1 MDALNI
7 GYNNIVLKEK
17 VVAIV
22 TTDSKPARRLKERAE
37 REGRL
42 IDATSGRKTRA
53 LILTNSNHVILSSI
67 NARTLSQR
75 IDEEKR

>member
-1 MDALNI
+1 MNALNI

-22 TTDSKPARRLKERAE
+22 TTDSKPVRRLRERAE

-42 IDATSGRKTRA
+42 VEDRK
-53 LILTNSNHVILSSI
+53 SVV
-67 NARTLSQR
+67 
-75 IDEEKR
+75 